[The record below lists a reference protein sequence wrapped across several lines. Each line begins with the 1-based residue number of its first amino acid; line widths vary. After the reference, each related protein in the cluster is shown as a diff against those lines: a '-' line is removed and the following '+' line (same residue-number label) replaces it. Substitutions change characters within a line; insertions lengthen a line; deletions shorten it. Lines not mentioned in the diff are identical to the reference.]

1 MSDLETLIP
10 QAVELVIDGEPL
22 AVKPLKVGQMPAFL
36 RAITPVMQQIGG
48 DGIDWLTLI
57 GERGDDLLTAVSIAI
72 GKPRAWVD
80 ELAADEAI
88 LLAAKVI
95 EVNADFF
102 TRTVMPRLNGE
113 MGGLIARTSAA
124 AAAVTAG
131 STDWRCLA
139 SSSVCMRHVFCPK
152 SIFRPTSSLPMIIL
166 SSRGISGSNWSA
178 AQSPMR
184 TWRRIWLR
192 SSRSVLLPVP
202 VASDRLMVC
211 AIRSLGLLSIL
222 LTRGIVAMTGILA
235 MTAPCH

>member
-1 MSDLETLIP
+1 MGTAMSDLETLIP

-22 AVKPLKVGQMPAFL
+22 AIKPLKVGQMPAFL

-57 GERGDDLLTAVSIAI
+57 GERGDELLTAVSIAI

-113 MGGLIARTSAA
+113 MGGLIGRTSAA

-131 STDWRCLA
+131 STP
-139 SSSVCMRHVFCPK
+139 SS
-152 SIFRPTSSLPMIIL
+152 T
-166 SSRGISGSNWSA
+166 
-178 AQSPMR
+178 
-184 TWRRIWLR
+184 
-192 SSRSVLLPVP
+192 
-202 VASDRLMVC
+202 
-211 AIRSLGLLSIL
+211 
-222 LTRGIVAMTGILA
+222 
-235 MTAPCH
+235 

>member
-10 QAVELVIDGEPL
+10 QAAELVIDGEPL
-22 AVKPLKVGQMPAFL
+22 AIKPLKVGQMPAFL

-48 DGIDWLTLI
+48 DGIDWLALF
-57 GERGDDLLTAVSIAI
+57 GERGDDLLTAVSIAV

-131 STDWRCLA
+131 STP
-139 SSSVCMRHVFCPK
+139 SS
-152 SIFRPTSSLPMIIL
+152 T
-166 SSRGISGSNWSA
+166 
-178 AQSPMR
+178 
-184 TWRRIWLR
+184 
-192 SSRSVLLPVP
+192 
-202 VASDRLMVC
+202 
-211 AIRSLGLLSIL
+211 
-222 LTRGIVAMTGILA
+222 
-235 MTAPCH
+235 